1 VDKLKYQGELPM
13 SAITQESWSEALPIM
28 EDIFTEVTYGTYI
41 ERLRPLYIK
50 DNIFYL
56 YIESNFHKVTIEQ
69 KYLKD
74 VTKALRIVMDTD
86 IDVKLVSDDNI
97 DKNGNIVDHEPPKI
111 RTKIK
116 TNLVPKYLFETFV
129 EGTSN
134 QLAYATALA
143 VSESPGQ
150 TTYNPLFLYGGVGLG
165 KTHLMHSIGNR
176 VLQRDPESLVLYCSA
191 EEFMNELITSIRTG
205 KNQAFRDKY
214 RDIDVL
220 LIDDIQFLSDKEGT
234 QEEFFHTFNS
244 LYNSGKQLVISSD
257 QPPKELKTLEDRL
270 RSRIG
275 WGVVVDVTLPNF
287 ETRNAILK
295 RKADQIGIDVS
306 DEITEFIAMS
316 VVSNIRDLES
326 ALNKVC
332 AYSSL
337 SRKEISLDLA
347 KEALKDIIDPVEKHE
362 ITVEYIQKIVSNYFN
377 LQEDDIRSKKRSQ
390 NIVYP
395 RQVAMYLCRKLLSI
409 SLPKIG
415 EGFGG
420 RDHSTVIHSCDKIAE
435 LIESDSQIRAAV
447 IEIEKLISS

>member
-1 VDKLKYQGELPM
+1 M